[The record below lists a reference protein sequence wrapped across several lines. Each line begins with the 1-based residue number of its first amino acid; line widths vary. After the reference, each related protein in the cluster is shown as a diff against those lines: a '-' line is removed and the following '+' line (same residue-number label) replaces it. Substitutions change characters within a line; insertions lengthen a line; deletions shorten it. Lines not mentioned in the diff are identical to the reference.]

1 MSSQST
7 SLREECRALDESSE
21 FISWFRRHFPTVPS
35 EVIKAFEGE
44 IFLELFLSLWI
55 NTLIAGNVQAIR
67 GTIILAREISRQ
79 KLHEI
84 RNSIWL
90 IKCFVEIRRFYLA
103 ILRSLFLHCFH
114 SCKFQ
119 S

>member
-84 RNSIWL
+84 RNSIAY
-90 IKCFVEIRRFYLA
+90 IYSRIIFIEISEWPRKPVF
-103 ILRSLFLHCFH
+103 SFG
-114 SCKFQ
+114 
-119 S
+119 